1 MRPESLVNPKMP
13 AIRIL
18 PDRVANQIAAGEVIE
33 RPVAVIKELVENS
46 IDAEAS
52 RIEVEFRNGG
62 KAYMRVS
69 DNGKGMH
76 PDEALLALERHA
88 TSKIREA
95 GDLDHIL
102 SFGFRGEALPSIAS
116 VSKFTLRTRAQG
128 SEFGVEIV
136 INGGKLLSKKECG
149 MPVGTVIEVAHL
161 FNSVPARR
169 KFLKTDPTESA
180 HITYTCRL
188 FAVAHPQLA
197 FRVLENGRSV
207 FNSPACT
214 ELPARIGEIWGR
226 SLADDLIPVAAEETQ
241 LGLKLSGLTAK
252 PGIGRST
259 RRELVTLVN
268 RRPVD
273 SRLFSYAV
281 FDAYHGRIQKGRY
294 PPAFLFLSMPSDAVD
309 VNVHPAKREV
319 RFRHEANIRRFILSA
334 INSHLND
341 YSARSVAEL
350 QSSTPTKP
358 PLERA
363 PTPQASAKP
372 SPAPQLTHV
381 QEVPTVSA
389 APQSKPK
396 PTPTA
401 SSVGQAQ
408 ATPAPQPTVTPSPI
422 SQAKKAPQTKQAP
435 SAEPVDI
442 RWEFIHCFQKRYAL
456 YASPRGLVMIYLRH
470 ADQRIQFERIGQ
482 NDHERTVAAQQ
493 LLVPHPMELD
503 PLNAT
508 LLEQHRALFQRQGFD
523 IEAFGRNFY
532 RLSAIPD
539 WLNEAQAEQF
549 VRDLIDQLRI
559 SGTVKSSKLPSWQ
572 IVAKLAV
579 QSSYR
584 RNQTRSIEELKRL
597 PNQLF
602 RCDLPHSSP
611 FGKPTFSEIDWAE
624 WERRLGLKTER

>member
-1 MRPESLVNPKMP
+1 MS

-52 RIEVEFRNGG
+52 RIEIEFRNGG

-95 GDLDHIL
+95 SDLDSIL

-116 VSKFTLRTRAQG
+116 VSKFTLRTRAEG
-128 SEFGVEIV
+128 SEHGVEIV

-197 FRVLENGRSV
+197 FRVLENGRNV
-207 FNSPACT
+207 FNSPACSQLQ
-214 ELPARIGEIWGR
+214 ERIGEIWGR
-226 SLADDLIPVAAEETQ
+226 SLADDLIPVTAEDPQ
-241 LGLKLSGLTAK
+241 LGLKLTGLTAK

-294 PPAFLFLSMPSDAVD
+294 PPAFLFLSMQSDAVD

-319 RFRHEANIRRFILSA
+319 RFRNEASIRRFILRC

-341 YSARSVAEL
+341 YTTQSVAQH
-350 QSSTPTKP
+350 QS
-358 PLERA
+358 
-363 PTPQASAKP
+363 
-372 SPAPQLTHV
+372 
-381 QEVPTVSA
+381 
-389 APQSKPK
+389 
-396 PTPTA
+396 
-401 SSVGQAQ
+401 
-408 ATPAPQPTVTPSPI
+408 
-422 SQAKKAPQTKQAP
+422 AP
-435 SAEPVDI
+435 SAEPLPSSVRSEIATSKPTASPLPPNGDKASTATPVDPI
-442 RWEFIHCFQKRYAL
+442 PRPKPISAVRQVKTTKSAPSIVTSPALSAAKKASPPVQQAVATAKPADIGWQFIHCFQKRYAL
-456 YASPRGLVMIYLRH
+456 YATPRGLVMLYLRH
-470 ADQRIQFERIGQ
+470 AEQRIQFERIGQ
-482 NDHERTVAAQQ
+482 NYTDNKVLTQQ
-493 LLVPHPMELD
+493 LLVPHPIELD
-503 PLNAT
+503 PLHAA
-508 LLEQHRALFQRQGFD
+508 LVEQHRDLFRGQGFE
-523 IEAFGRNFY
+523 IEAFGRNFF
-532 RLSAIPD
+532 RLSAIPE

-549 VRDLIDQLRI
+549 IRDLIDQLRI
-559 SGTVKSSKLPSWQ
+559 SGAVKANKLSNWH

-584 RNQTRSIEELKRL
+584 RNQSRSTEELQRL
-597 PNQLF
+597 PTQLF
-602 RCDLPHSSP
+602 GCEVPHSSP

-624 WERRLGLKTER
+624 WERRLGVKAEHQSTR

>member
-1 MRPESLVNPKMP
+1 MP

-46 IDAEAS
+46 IDAEAN

-95 GDLDHIL
+95 GDLNHIF

-128 SEFGVEIV
+128 NEFGVEIV

-197 FRVLENGRSV
+197 FRVLENGRNV
-207 FNSPACT
+207 FNSPACPQ
-214 ELPARIGEIWGR
+214 LQARIGEIWGR
-226 SLADDLIPVAAEETQ
+226 SLADDLIPVTAEDTQ
-241 LGLKLSGLTAK
+241 LGLKLRGLTAK

-341 YSARSVAEL
+341 FSAQSVADL
-350 QSSTPTKP
+350 HSSTPAKP
-358 PLERA
+358 AVERA
-363 PTPQASAKP
+363 PTVQVAAKP
-372 SPAPQLTHV
+372 SASPPPAHV
-381 QEVPTVSA
+381 QEVPSV
-389 APQSKPK
+389 APAPKSKPK
-396 PTPTA
+396 SIPKA
-401 SSVGQAQ
+401 SSAGRPQ

-422 SQAKKAPQTKQAP
+422 SQAKKSAQVNSKPLP

-442 RWEFIHCFQKRYAL
+442 GWEFIHCFQKRYAL
-456 YASPRGLVMIYLRH
+456 YATPRGLVMIYLRH
-470 ADQRIQFERIGQ
+470 ADQRIQFELIGQ
-482 NDHERTVAAQQ
+482 NYNERTVAAQQ

-508 LLEQHRALFQRQGFD
+508 LLEQNQELFQRQGFD

-539 WLNEAQAEQF
+539 WLSEAQAEQF

-559 SGTVKSSKLPSWQ
+559 SGTVKASQLPSWQ

-579 QSSYR
+579 QTSYR
-584 RNQTRSIEELKRL
+584 RNQTLSTEALKRL

-624 WERRLGLKTER
+624 WERRLGIKAERESTR

>member
-1 MRPESLVNPKMP
+1 MP

-128 SEFGVEIV
+128 NEFGVEII

-197 FRVLENGRSV
+197 FRVLENGRNV
-207 FNSPACT
+207 FNSPACPQ
-214 ELPARIGEIWGR
+214 LQARIGEIWGR
-226 SLADDLIPVAAEETQ
+226 SLADDLIPVTAEDTQ
-241 LGLKLSGLTAK
+241 MGLKLSGLTAK

-281 FDAYHGRIQKGRY
+281 FDAYQGRIQKGRY

-341 YSARSVAEL
+341 FSAQSVADL
-350 QSSTPTKP
+350 HSSTPAKP
-358 PLERA
+358 AVERA
-363 PTPQASAKP
+363 PTVQASAKP
-372 SPAPQLTHV
+372 SASPPPAHV
-381 QEVPTVSA
+381 QEVPSV
-389 APQSKPK
+389 APAPKSKPK
-396 PTPTA
+396 SIPKA
-401 SSVGQAQ
+401 SGAGRTQ

-422 SQAKKAPQTKQAP
+422 SQAKKSAQVNSKPLP
-435 SAEPVDI
+435 SAEPIDI
-442 RWEFIHCFQKRYAL
+442 GWEFIHCFQKRYAL
-456 YASPRGLVMIYLRH
+456 YATPRGLVMIYLRH
-470 ADQRIQFERIGQ
+470 ADQRIQFELIGQ
-482 NDHERTVAAQQ
+482 NYNERTVAAQQ

-508 LLEQHRALFQRQGFD
+508 LLEQHQELFQRQGFD

-539 WLNEAQAEQF
+539 WLSEAQAEQF

-559 SGTVKSSKLPSWQ
+559 SGTVKASQLPSWQ

-579 QSSYR
+579 QTSYR
-584 RNQTRSIEELKRL
+584 CNQTLSTEALKRL

-624 WERRLGLKTER
+624 WERRLGIKAERESTR